1 MTALAS
7 AHSLPADLV
16 VRSIDSRAEGVLE
29 FSLGPEVPGLALPEW
44 APGAHVTV
52 HLAPG
57 LSRSYSLIGDM
68 DRTVYRI
75 AVGLDAHSR
84 GGSRFLHEGVRIGDR
99 VRVDPPVNSFRLVD
113 AAPCLFIAGGI
124 GITPFVSMIDRMAR
138 EGRPWRAFVA
148 ARTALRAAYL
158 DAIAARVTETGAELE
173 TWFDDE
179 RGGQVPDLV
188 ERIAMVPIDW
198 HLYCCGPAPMIDAFL
213 AAARAR
219 PPSQVHTEYFRAE
232 GPTGSERAFRVELAR
247 SGRSVEVP
255 AGSSILDALM
265 MAGIDAPYSCY
276 EGLCGTCETRVLE
289 GVPEHRDQLLTE
301 RARASNQTVIICRSG
316 SLTPRLVIDL

>member
-7 AHSLPADLV
+7 AQLLPADLV

-29 FSLGPEVPGLALPEW
+29 FSLGPEAPGLVLPEW

-57 LSRSYSLIGDM
+57 LARSYSLIGEM
-68 DRTVYRI
+68 DRTAYRI
-75 AVGLDAHSR
+75 AVGLDLHSR
-84 GGSRFLHEGVRIGDR
+84 GGSRWLHERVAIGDR
-99 VRVDPPVNSFRLVD
+99 LRVDPPVNSFRLVD
-113 AAPCLFIAGGI
+113 AVPCLFIAGGI
-124 GITPFVSMIDRMAR
+124 GITPFVSMIEKMSH

-148 ARTALRAAYL
+148 ARSASRAAYL
-158 DAIAARVTETGAELE
+158 GATAARAAETGAGLE

-179 RGGQVPDLV
+179 RGGQVPDLAQL
-188 ERIAMVPIDW
+188 IATVPGDW

-213 AAARAR
+213 TAARAR
-219 PPSQVHTEYFRAE
+219 PPVQVHTEYFRAE
-232 GPTGSERAFRVELAR
+232 GPAGSERAFRVELAR

-289 GVPEHRDQLLTE
+289 GVPEHRDQLLTD